1 MIQYAVECAV
11 VITTALHSQADLYT
25 VYIQKAGGRP
35 EESSSVS
42 DHTHSLRSFHNVN
55 SDLSGTFLGFEGNFI
70 YLYILSYISTYR
82 LTCLRPV
89 AAGTSSSTSRN
100 PVQGLSGIRRM
111 DGATYILYTCNQN
124 TSSSVSKKESR
135 VKVQQEETS
144 RL

>member
-42 DHTHSLRSFHNVN
+42 DHTHSLTHSLRSFHNVN

-89 AAGTSSSTSRN
+89 AAGTGSSTSCN

-111 DGATYILYTCNQN
+111 DGATHIYIIYMQ
-124 TSSSVSKKESR
+124 SKYKFFSVKKRE
-135 VKVQQEETS
+135 
-144 RL
+144 